1 MKWVI
6 IAGGTVVLAVAL
18 LALIGA
24 MLPVKHYAM
33 RKARF
38 VQTPEAVYAVLAGP
52 PYWRSDV
59 RAAGELPEKNGR
71 RQWWEQDKHG
81 RKIAYEL
88 VEASP
93 PLRRV
98 TRIADAGLP
107 FGGTWTIEIVPL
119 LPTELQGTG
128 GSEVRIAEAGEV
140 YNVFFRFLSRFVF
153 GYTGNIEGVLNDLG
167 KKFGE
172 AVRIED

>member
-6 IAGGTVVLAVAL
+6 FAGGTLVLLVAL
-18 LALIGA
+18 MALAGA
-24 MLPVKHYAM
+24 LLPVKHYVT

-38 VQTPEAVYAVLAGP
+38 SQTPQAIYSALAGP
-52 PYWRSDV
+52 PYWRSGV
-59 RAAGELPEKNGR
+59 RASGELPEMNGR
-71 RQWWEQDKHG
+71 MRWWEQDKHG
-81 RKIAYEL
+81 QKIAYEL

-98 TRIADAGLP
+98 VRIADDGLA
-107 FGGTWTIEIVPL
+107 FGGTWTFEIAP
-119 LPTELQGTG
+119 QATG

-153 GYTGNIEGVLNDLG
+153 GYTGNIEAYLNDLG

-172 AVRIED
+172 AVDIEA

>member
-6 IAGGTVVLAVAL
+6 IAGTALVLLVAL
-18 LALIGA
+18 MAMIGF
-24 MLPVKHYAM
+24 MLPVKHYAT

-38 VQTPEAVYAVLAGP
+38 NQMPEAIYAVLAGP
-52 PYWRSDV
+52 PDWRSDV
-59 RAAGELPEKNGR
+59 SASGDLPEKDGR
-71 RQWWEQDKHG
+71 KQWWEQDKHG
-81 RKIAYEL
+81 DKIAYEL

-93 PLRRV
+93 PTRRV
-98 TRIADAGLP
+98 VRIAGAGLA
-107 FGGTWTIEIVPL
+107 FGGAWTFEITP
-119 LPTELQGTG
+119 QATG

-153 GYTGNIEGVLNDLG
+153 GYTGSIEGYLNDLA

-172 AVRIED
+172 RIRIEP